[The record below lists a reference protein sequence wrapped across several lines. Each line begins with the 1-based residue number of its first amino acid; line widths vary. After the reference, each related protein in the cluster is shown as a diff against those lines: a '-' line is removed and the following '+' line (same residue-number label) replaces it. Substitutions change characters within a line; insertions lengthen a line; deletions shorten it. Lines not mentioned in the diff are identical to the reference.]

1 MRPPWGAGRAQR
13 SGKPERRSRPFR
25 PPPTEGSIQMPKT
38 IRKALI
44 AHLEKTQCQISD
56 LSRHTSVS
64 RDVINKLKSREN
76 ASTTVENGISIAN
89 YFGKSLNAFMATTE
103 PDEAKELS
111 DLIVQLTEAEAKMV
125 KAQLRGLIAA
135 RQTTK
140 R

>member
-1 MRPPWGAGRAQR
+1 
-13 SGKPERRSRPFR
+13 
-25 PPPTEGSIQMPKT
+25 MPKT
-38 IRKALI
+38 FREALI
-44 AHLEKTQCQISD
+44 SHLEATQCQISD
-56 LSRHTSVS
+56 LSRQTGVS

-103 PDEAKELS
+103 PDEANELS
-111 DLIVQLTEAEAKMV
+111 DLFAQLTEPEAKIV

-140 R
+140 T